1 MRGPGDEGGALKREA
16 FPIRLIY
23 WRPMR
28 GLETSGSSRKV
39 IEKGME
45 NNPSVSLPKW
55 RALRWLTQA
64 GEHESEEIR
73 TLLTS
78 TFLLRTAALV
88 LATAN
93 VMVLAALTGARTG
106 AIWPLIWLCTDASL
120 LVVRLFLIRACQK
133 AQPLGAAG
141 PMDAMMST
149 SLVWGLI
156 MGLGCAACAMTDDIL
171 LIALAAIH
179 VTGISAGISA
189 RNAAVPRFATLQILL
204 CGTPFTLAAATLS
217 SHSLWILAIETP
229 VFMAGMCVVLRRQ
242 YRDTVSLIR
251 AERQN
256 TFLAFHD
263 ALTGLPNR
271 VQFHEQLLRV
281 LTTTPSA
288 PLKRRHTAV
297 LYLDLDGFKA
307 INDVYGH
314 AAGDALLQEVSGRL
328 DVAVARKGVVSRLGG
343 DEFAVFL
350 TDVTEEEA
358 CQFAHGLIASISAP
372 CTIGA
377 PEQITVGAS
386 IGIALAPQHGNTP
399 DALLSF
405 ADRGLYASKRL
416 GKGIYRIFDASV
428 PAVEVMDLGGE
439 LRRAIRDRIE
449 EFVLHYQP
457 IVSLGTGATVA
468 REALLRWRHP
478 LRGLVP
484 PIDFIAL
491 VEESER
497 MVPLGEWV
505 IRRACRDAA
514 TWPDQ
519 ARVAVNVSPKQLGG
533 RGLPQAIAS
542 ALAEAGLPGV
552 RLEIEVTETIAL
564 DPEGM
569 MLADLHLIR
578 DLGVSVALDD
588 VGVAYSSLAMLQLF
602 PFDRIKIDRCFVHD
616 VGRRGTSAAVLN
628 ALAQL
633 GQELGVQVTAEGIET
648 PEELAAVRASGC
660 SDGQGFLLGQPVA
673 HPEFGEAPA
682 SVGVA

>member
-1 MRGPGDEGGALKREA
+1 MAAR
-16 FPIRLIY
+16 
-23 WRPMR
+23 
-28 GLETSGSSRKV
+28 
-39 IEKGME
+39 
-45 NNPSVSLPKW
+45 
-55 RALRWLTQA
+55 
-64 GEHESEEIR
+64 HESEEIR

-78 TFLLRTAALV
+78 TFLQRTAAV
-88 LATAN
+88 IFASAN
-93 VMVLAALTGARTG
+93 VMVLAAITGFRTG
-106 AIWPLIWLCTDASL
+106 AIWPLVWLAADTSL
-120 LVVRLFLIRACQK
+120 LIARLLLIRACQK
-133 AQPLGAAG
+133 AQPPGAAG

-149 SLVWGLI
+149 SLLWSFI
-156 MGLGCAACAMTDDIL
+156 MGLGCAGCAMTGDIL

-189 RNAAVPRFATLQILL
+189 RNAAVPRFAMSQILL
-204 CGTPFTLAAATLS
+204 CGGPFTIAAATLS
-217 SHSLWILAIETP
+217 SNSLWILAIETP
-229 VFMAGMCVVLRRQ
+229 VFMAGMCGVLLRQ

-263 ALTGLPNR
+263 GLTGLPNR
-271 VQFHEQLLRV
+271 VQFYEQLLRV
-281 LTTTPSA
+281 LTETPA
-288 PLKRRHTAV
+288 PPLKRRQTAV

-307 INDVYGH
+307 INDLYGH
-314 AAGDALLQEVSGRL
+314 AAGDALLREVSERL
-328 DVAVARKGVVSRLGG
+328 GSQVARKGLVSRLGG

-358 CQFAHGLIASISAP
+358 CRFAQDLISSISEP
-372 CTIGA
+372 CGIGA
-377 PEQITVGAS
+377 PEPITVGAS
-386 IGIALAPQHGNTP
+386 IGIALAPHHGNTP

-405 ADRGLYASKRL
+405 ADRGLYASKRS
-416 GKGIYRIFDASV
+416 GKGIYRVFDASIAV
-428 PAVEVMDLGGE
+428 AEPAGLSGE
-439 LRRAIRDRIE
+439 FRRAIRDRIE

-457 IVSLGTGATVA
+457 IISLETGAIVA
-468 REALLRWRHP
+468 REALLRWQHP
-478 LRGLVP
+478 MRGLLP
-484 PIDFIAL
+484 PIDFISL

-505 IRRACRDAA
+505 IRRACCDAA
-514 TWPDQ
+514 AWPDQ
-519 ARVAVNVSPKQLGG
+519 ARVTVNVSPKQLGG

-542 ALAEAGLPGV
+542 ALANAGLPCR

-564 DPEGM
+564 DPSGM

-588 VGVAYSSLAMLQLF
+588 VGVAYSSLSLLRLF

-616 VGRRGTSAAVLN
+616 VGQRASNAAIFN
-628 ALAQL
+628 ALVRL

-682 SVGVA
+682 STGPASGMEAAATD